1 MGKNNRRKRS
11 RPPPSTNT
19 GSWKSVSVN
28 ISSRGEA
35 VGDNGDHQ
43 HQEETEIDVENT
55 DKYSANHYDDP
66 KLSRKAHLDL
76 EMDPGEDCG
85 MFYGLEVLDASQ
97 YRVEQSGSFK
107 RFVIKG
113 SDDATTST
121 ETKPKST
128 ETDKSSSSSSKDAD
142 ADEDDFKKKA
152 SETDASAEPNKKK
165 RKKKKKDK
173 SKKTGADEGNVATE
187 ETPSK
192 SSLEQ
197 QDQPKVTPEQLSR
210 IQTSWSRSTGG
221 AHLHDTLLESLH
233 RLGFDSPTPIQAA
246 TLSASTMGRRNL
258 VGAAPTGSGKTLAF
272 LLPILNNMLQNTTEA
287 EVGSDANEDNCDV
300 SSAAP
305 KKLQALIMTPTREL
319 ATQIY
324 AECEKL
330 VPNQCVT
337 LVGGIALVKQK
348 RLLSTKRPPV
358 VVATPG
364 RLWAMLSSADNEHL
378 RDLSQIQFLVLDE
391 ADRMTQKHSFPQLVK
406 ILDLVNDAN
415 PSEEDESDD
424 EESDDEGEDGSRLLG
439 LPGIRGEAQLTMLT
453 DDILNQVRAQKSST
467 TPERMD
473 TPEDDFSEE
482 DSDGEID
489 GVEGDIP
496 EDLFATPE
504 SRVHRQTF
512 IYSAT
517 LTLPFTSTRTSS
529 SSSSKRNKRGK
540 AHGLDGGIAEI
551 LEKTNAMGETKV
563 VDLSSSSPSTSS
575 LANHIKSNGVRLP
588 PGLSLEQIKCTQMH
602 KDSYLY
608 AYLMTTA
615 QGSSG
620 PCLVFCNSIAAVRRV
635 GATFQTLGFNAR
647 ILHAHMQQ
655 RARFKAIESLKNPEK
670 RVIVVCT
677 DVAARGLDIPSVST
691 VVHYDVARA
700 VDTFV
705 HRSGRTARGMGA
717 GAVGSSL
724 SLIAPAEDK
733 AHIKIM
739 ESLSVPF
746 HKVLLDGRLL
756 TSSQER
762 VSLASKIY
770 TAGEM
775 EQKTNSH
782 NRWFQEMAK
791 VADLDLDDDMME
803 DENNR
808 SEKERLSLLEAK
820 RARGQ
825 LARLLKE
832 PMRTQKFGKFLSTN
846 SAALQNQLKQPLSK

>member
-173 SKKTGADEGNVATE
+173 SKKAGADEGNVATE

-364 RLWAMLSSADNEHL
+364 RLWAMVSFSIQPICKINIARGSVKKNMLMSEHHL
-378 RDLSQIQFLVLDE
+378 FVCGDRNLFISDICTSVRDLWMYLLC
-391 ADRMTQKHSFPQLVK
+391 
-406 ILDLVNDAN
+406 
-415 PSEEDESDD
+415 EE
-424 EESDDEGEDGSRLLG
+424 
-439 LPGIRGEAQLTMLT
+439 I
-453 DDILNQVRAQKSST
+453 
-467 TPERMD
+467 
-473 TPEDDFSEE
+473 FW
-482 DSDGEID
+482 
-489 GVEGDIP
+489 
-496 EDLFATPE
+496 
-504 SRVHRQTF
+504 
-512 IYSAT
+512 
-517 LTLPFTSTRTSS
+517 
-529 SSSSKRNKRGK
+529 
-540 AHGLDGGIAEI
+540 
-551 LEKTNAMGETKV
+551 
-563 VDLSSSSPSTSS
+563 
-575 LANHIKSNGVRLP
+575 
-588 PGLSLEQIKCTQMH
+588 QM
-602 KDSYLY
+602 
-608 AYLMTTA
+608 
-615 QGSSG
+615 
-620 PCLVFCNSIAAVRRV
+620 
-635 GATFQTLGFNAR
+635 
-647 ILHAHMQQ
+647 
-655 RARFKAIESLKNPEK
+655 
-670 RVIVVCT
+670 
-677 DVAARGLDIPSVST
+677 
-691 VVHYDVARA
+691 
-700 VDTFV
+700 
-705 HRSGRTARGMGA
+705 
-717 GAVGSSL
+717 
-724 SLIAPAEDK
+724 
-733 AHIKIM
+733 
-739 ESLSVPF
+739 
-746 HKVLLDGRLL
+746 
-756 TSSQER
+756 
-762 VSLASKIY
+762 
-770 TAGEM
+770 
-775 EQKTNSH
+775 
-782 NRWFQEMAK
+782 
-791 VADLDLDDDMME
+791 
-803 DENNR
+803 
-808 SEKERLSLLEAK
+808 
-820 RARGQ
+820 
-825 LARLLKE
+825 
-832 PMRTQKFGKFLSTN
+832 
-846 SAALQNQLKQPLSK
+846 